1 MLFIIGDA
9 NAQETSAPVEG
20 GAEVN
25 QSVEQVE
32 YQVSAEKMMMDN
44 LMMLGVLFFIFYFL
58 LIRPQQRKVKA
69 HLELTKNLAKGDKV
83 ITGGGIIGTVSKF
96 EGDDIVVV
104 EIAPEIKV
112 RVARASIS
120 DKVDDVKSGKSANDN

>member
-1 MLFIIGDA
+1 MLFIINDA
-9 NAQETSAPVEG
+9 HAQEASAPVEG
-20 GAEVN
+20 GTEVE
-25 QSVEQVE
+25 QAVEQVE

-44 LMMLGVLFFIFYFL
+44 LMMLGLLFFIFYFL

-69 HLELTKNLAKGDKV
+69 HRELTKGLAKGDKV

-104 EIAPEIKV
+104 EIAPEVKV
-112 RVARASIS
+112 RIARSYIS
-120 DKVDDVKSGKSANDN
+120 DKVDDSKSGKNANDN